1 MERKNVTK
9 MIAKPGQ
16 QEVLFIREF
25 NAPREEVFRAW
36 TTPSLYSRWAGPRHL
51 KSCLKTFSPR
61 TGGSY
66 RILHLGADGINFITR
81 GVYHEVT
88 PPERIVATFENES
101 DPDKGHPVLEVFNFD
116 AISARLTR
124 VTARLVFLT
133 STDRDGML
141 NAGIEQ
147 GMLESHERLEELLAN
162 SHVEDYLI
170 NVIDRDKRRQIHPR
184 IVNP

>member
-1 MERKNVTK
+1 MEHKNVTK
-9 MIAKPGQ
+9 MIANPGG

-36 TTPSLYSRWAGPRHL
+36 TTPSLYTRWAGPRQI
-51 KSCLKTFSPR
+51 KSCLEVFNPR

-66 RILHLGADGINFITR
+66 RILHKDSNGNTFTTR
-81 GVYHEVT
+81 GIYHEVKS
-88 PPERIVATFENES
+88 PERIVETFENVS
-101 DPDKGHPVLEVFNFD
+101 NQDKGHPVLEVFEFESLPD
-116 AISARLTR
+116 KRTK
-124 VTARLVFLT
+124 VMTRLVFLT
-133 STDRDGML
+133 ITDRDGML
-141 NAGIEQ
+141 QAGIEK

-184 IVNP
+184 TVNP

>member
-1 MERKNVTK
+1 MEHKNTTK
-9 MIAKPGQ
+9 MIANPGQ

-25 NAPREEVFRAW
+25 NAPREEVFKAW
-36 TTPSLYSRWAGPRHL
+36 TTPSLYTRWAGPRQI
-51 KSCLKTFSPR
+51 KSCLEVFNPR

-66 RILHLGADGINFITR
+66 RILHKDSLGNTFTTR
-81 GVYHEVT
+81 GIYHEVK

-101 DPDKGHPVLEVFNFD
+101 GPDKGHPVLEVFNFD
-116 AISARLTR
+116 AISDRLTR
-124 VTARLVFLT
+124 VTARLLFLT
-133 STDRDGML
+133 GADRDGML
-141 NAGIEQ
+141 QAGIEQ

-170 NVIDRDKRRQIHPR
+170 NVIDRDKRRKLHPR